1 MRFEKLTIKSQEAL
15 ARAQSLAREH
25 QHQSIEPLHVLFAL
39 LEQEDG
45 VARPILEKL
54 GARATALSSDVED
67 ALSKLPKVYGQ
78 EPGQYLSQGASAM
91 LDEAGS
97 EADRLRDDYVSVE
110 HLLLAMATRDD
121 DAGRLLKSHGATR
134 DGIYRALAEV
144 RGSSRVTDQNPEEK
158 LPGSRQ
164 VLPRPHRA
172 GPQGRA
178 GSCDRP
184 RRRSTPCHTGSFK
197 AHQE

>member
-54 GARATALSSDVED
+54 GRGRRRCRAMSKTPS
-67 ALSKLPKVYGQ
+67 SKLPKVRAGARAVS
-78 EPGQYLSQGASAM
+78 SQGASAM

-134 DGIYRALAEV
+134 
-144 RGSSRVTDQNPEEK
+144 
-158 LPGSRQ
+158 
-164 VLPRPHRA
+164 
-172 GPQGRA
+172 
-178 GSCDRP
+178 
-184 RRRSTPCHTGSFK
+184 TGSTAPWPKFG
-197 AHQE
+197 AVAA

>member
-1 MRFEKLTIKSQEAL
+1 M
-15 ARAQSLAREH
+15 
-25 QHQSIEPLHVLFAL
+25 
-39 LEQEDG
+39 EQEDG

-144 RGSSRVTDQNPEEK
+144 RGSSRVTTKQKIPSLARCRD
-158 LPGSRQ
+158 L
-164 VLPRPHRA
+164 
-172 GPQGRA
+172 
-178 GSCDRP
+178 
-184 RRRSTPCHTGSFK
+184 STALARKGALDP
-197 AHQE
+197 